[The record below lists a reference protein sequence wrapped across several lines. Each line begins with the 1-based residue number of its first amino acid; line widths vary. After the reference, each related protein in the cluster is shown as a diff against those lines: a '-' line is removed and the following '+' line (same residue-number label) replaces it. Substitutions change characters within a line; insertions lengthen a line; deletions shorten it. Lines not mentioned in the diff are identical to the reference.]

1 MKRSS
6 GAMLPNGNGQADN
19 DDLTATAVGNALNV
33 DWSTFLSPP
42 EKGSR
47 PED

>member
-6 GAMLPNGNGQADN
+6 SAMLPNGNGQADN
-19 DDLTATAVGNALNV
+19 DDFTATTLNV